1 MEEIAT
7 PKLTSEFIQNLKL
20 LNQFTSE
27 NSLHDVRNLISENL
41 PDMSYK
47 IERENSLV
55 CILNI
60 IVLNSSKNFL
70 E

>member
-27 NSLHDVRNLISENL
+27 NPLHDVRNLISENL